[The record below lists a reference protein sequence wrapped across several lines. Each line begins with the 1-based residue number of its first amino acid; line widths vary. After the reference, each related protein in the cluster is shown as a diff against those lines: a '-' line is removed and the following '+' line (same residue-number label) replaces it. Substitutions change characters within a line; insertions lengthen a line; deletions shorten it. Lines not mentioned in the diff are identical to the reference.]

1 MHMPQSDIAQTVG
14 LSPEANPAIG
24 GSRRLQSAGNLGRF
38 CSSGNIRPRK
48 AIIPCHLKSRPQTQL
63 FSIDPGA
70 RGYSGSDIDFRRLSV
85 GRCSCDLSAELSS
98 QIIKDSPALSFLAPI
113 FDFRTQTR
121 RTRRGVCSQGVAAAE
136 NIAAQAARMPAPAVG
151 LPQAGKAGRT

>member
-1 MHMPQSDIAQTVG
+1 MHMPQSDIAQAAG

-38 CSSGNIRPRK
+38 CSSGDIRLIEALSFRLNP
-48 AIIPCHLKSRPQTQL
+48 HLRTVL

-70 RGYSGSDIDFRRLSV
+70 QGYSGSDIDFRRLSV
-85 GRCSCDLSAELSS
+85 GRCSCDLSSEIRS

-121 RTRRGVCSQGVAAAE
+121 RTRRGVCSQGVADAE
-136 NIAAQAARMPAPAVG
+136 NIAAQAARMPAPAAC